1 MILQGDRGWY
11 GLELHASSTLAVTGC
26 HQLPLAVTGW
36 LLEPQASWPTDMVPI
51 ALFPRLP
58 LPICLQF
65 RVGPRRSL

>member
-26 HQLPLAVTGW
+26 HWLSLAGFW
-36 LLEPQASWPTDMVPI
+36 SHRRLGPQTWP
-51 ALFPRLP
+51 P

-65 RVGPRRSL
+65 RVGPRGSL